1 MSLKLIVCKSSNN
14 VIGINNSMPWNLP
27 EDLNYFREQTKGC
40 AIVMGKNTWMSLP
53 KRPLPDRTNVIVSN
67 RQSRGFLSDDEYD
80 NMSIIHAYGIETP
93 EDFTKKIASLEEKYK
108 DVWII
113 GGASIYNLA
122 LDCLEF
128 DEVHVTNILRE
139 ITPENE
145 SDNVVYFPMD
155 KVLAKYVPEEEH
167 ADIYTSLYMPDR
179 EKYTI
184 IRYLPK

>member
-1 MSLKLIVCKSSNN
+1 MSLKLIVCKSSNH

-27 EDLNYFREQTKGC
+27 EDLNYFKEQTKDC
-40 AIVMGKNTWMSLP
+40 AIVMGRKTWLSLP
-53 KRPLPDRTNVIVSN
+53 NRPLPDRTNVIVSN
-67 RQSRGFLSDDEYD
+67 RRSIGFLSDDEY
-80 NMSIIHAYGIETP
+80 NYPSIVHVYGIETP

-113 GGASIYNLA
+113 GGASIYDLA

-128 DEVHVTNILRE
+128 DEIHVTNILRE
-139 ITPENE
+139 ILPENE

-155 KVLAKYVPEEEH
+155 KVLAKYVAEEEH
-167 ADIYTSLYMPDR
+167 ADIYTSSQMPDR

-184 IRYLPK
+184 IRYFPK